1 MIVNIKNIRKR
12 VKQKICNHDYRHIAN
27 NKHATMYLW
36 QCTKCKLYLVNHPGT
51 GMSFSTPSVK
61 KHEHSWL
68 VVNPTVKLE

>member
-36 QCTKCKLYLVNHPGT
+36 
-51 GMSFSTPSVK
+51 
-61 KHEHSWL
+61 
-68 VVNPTVKLE
+68 